1 MTILSTVS
9 HRSDANILIE
19 LFPVRGLL
27 IVSGSS
33 ISMRSDRYLQRGE
46 VTGAWKTQITLSFTL
61 AFTLAIRQVLEGEEV
76 AHD

>member
-9 HRSDANILIE
+9 RSSEANIFIE
-19 LFPVRGLL
+19 LFPFRGLL

-33 ISMRSDRYLQRGE
+33 ISMRFDRYLQRGE

-61 AFTLAIRQVLEGEEV
+61 AFTLAIQQVLEGEGV